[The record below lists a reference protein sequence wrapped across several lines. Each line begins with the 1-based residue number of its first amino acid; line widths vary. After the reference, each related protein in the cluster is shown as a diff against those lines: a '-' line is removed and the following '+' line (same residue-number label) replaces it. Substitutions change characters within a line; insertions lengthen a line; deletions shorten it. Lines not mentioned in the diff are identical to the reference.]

1 MKNTIEISVRRFPV
15 IVYDKRSPVD
25 IPLAETVTL
34 SKQQLQA
41 AMTCGISSN
50 ELITRICEK
59 RGYKVLEIGTPDKV
73 TLTVD
78 LDALAWKELEE

>member
-1 MKNTIEISVRRFPV
+1 MKSIIEIPVRRFPV
-15 IVYDKRSPVD
+15 TVYDKRSTMEV
-25 IPLAETVTL
+25 PLAENVTL

-41 AMTCGISSN
+41 ATVCGLSSN
-50 ELITRICEK
+50 EVITRICEK
-59 RGYKVLEIGTPDKV
+59 KGYKVLEIGIPDKV